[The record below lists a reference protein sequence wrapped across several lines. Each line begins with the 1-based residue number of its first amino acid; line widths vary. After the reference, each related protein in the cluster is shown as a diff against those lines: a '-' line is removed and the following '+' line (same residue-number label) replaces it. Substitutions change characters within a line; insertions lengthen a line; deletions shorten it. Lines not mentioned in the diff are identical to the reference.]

1 MAALRSKWE
10 ETTGLNTWRIKS
22 SGGFQL
28 SQAKK
33 RKSRGAKKRRTEKFI
48 KKYNIKTVKCQVCG
62 YPSNFKNNKTC
73 RECQAPL
80 EGESITAVYLDTKR
94 AEGRANSDPI
104 QLGLV
109 KYCYSAGAGAGTL
122 ISKLQLNIWTDQK
135 IDDWASRNCHKIKK
149 RNGKMSRKLT
159 HRPFI
164 RVWCGVTIESPST
177 GWRPSYSIS
186 EMRLPRQPTRLELTG
201 LCVTQ
206 RLSVRS
212 APAVS
217 CMTDSRTGSCS
228 SSQWRRRK
236 WVSATRQGASLQA
249 VLWCTI
255 LAKIINIRQ

>member
-1 MAALRSKWE
+1 MLP
-10 ETTGLNTWRIKS
+10 

-73 RECQAPL
+73 KECQAPL
-80 EGESITAVYLDTKR
+80 EGESITAVYLDTER

-122 ISKLQLNIWTDQK
+122 ISKLQLNIWKDQK

-149 RNGKMSRKLT
+149 RNGKMYQNGKHIPHMTQLQATVKLENFLQGSKYLIAHGDVDFQT
-159 HRPFI
+159 I
-164 RVWCGVTIESPST
+164 RALLNKTEESPSYERVQKIDSQAFYKSVM
-177 GWRPSYSIS
+177 WRDHRITKYGMKTIVQYFGD
-186 EMRLPRQPTRLELTG
+186 E
-201 LCVTQ
+201 
-206 RLSVRS
+206 
-212 APAVS
+212 
-217 CMTDSRTGSCS
+217 
-228 SSQWRRRK
+228 
-236 WVSATRQGASLQA
+236 ATKTADSLQDWSSRGS
-249 VLWCTI
+249 V
-255 LAKIINIRQ
+255 